1 MVAEAQMRS
10 ALTTAVLLGLLSSG
24 GAALAAEPFAVI
36 DGTDWPR
43 TEPYAAPVQIASIDG
58 KDYLDESRRT
68 LAPGKHRIE
77 FMTTRKVRASK
88 YRQVRAIELEL
99 KACTVYYFYALHPSK
114 YAPEWELKLKRET
127 ELKQCDK

>member
-1 MVAEAQMRS
+1 MAAEAQMHGAR
-10 ALTTAVLLGLLSSG
+10 ATAVLLGLLISG
-24 GAALAAEPFAVI
+24 GAALADEPYAVI

-58 KDYLDESRRT
+58 KDYLDETRRT

-77 FMTTRKVRASK
+77 FMTTRKLRSSK
-88 YRQVRAIELEL
+88 YRQVRAIEIEL

-127 ELKQCDK
+127 ELKKCAK